1 MIKIIKNLNY
11 GSIYAYKILEFNLKR
26 IILIKNKNPKRIIE
40 LFISKC
46 NYLYTSFYENK
57 INFTYRIWR
66 LFNSFKK

>member
-40 LFISKC
+40 LFI
-46 NYLYTSFYENK
+46 YLFPNVITYTLHFMK
-57 INFTYRIWR
+57 T
-66 LFNSFKK
+66 K